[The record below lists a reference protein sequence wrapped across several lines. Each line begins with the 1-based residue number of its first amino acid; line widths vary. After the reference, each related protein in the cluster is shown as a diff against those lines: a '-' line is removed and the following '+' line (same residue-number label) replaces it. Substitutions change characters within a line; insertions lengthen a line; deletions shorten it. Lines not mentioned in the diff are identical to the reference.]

1 MCECVAYAFFE
12 CPGHARNRNSAIAS
26 NHTVLIYNPVA
37 GRLRGKGQDRLE
49 RSVRDLERQGYRI
62 SVTPTTGPGMAAEL
76 AGQAVQRGA
85 GLILAA
91 GGDGTLNEV
100 LQGMVNSEV
109 PLGILPAG
117 TANVLATE
125 LGIGK
130 DLKHAATRLAEWVPR
145 RIGLGRLDFPGA
157 SRHYACMAGVGFDA
171 HIVYNL
177 KPSLK
182 NSLGKVAY
190 WVSGLGQA
198 ARLLP
203 QLEVEVDGTRHTCSF
218 ALISRVRN
226 YGGYFEIARST
237 TLFDD
242 SFEVILFQG
251 RTSLRYLKY
260 VGAMVLGRLP
270 GIRGVTFLRARKIG
284 LLQSSDERVYIQVD
298 GEYAGRL
305 PASIE
310 FVPGA
315 LTLLMPPKY
324 GPSGL

>member
-1 MCECVAYAFFE
+1 M
-12 CPGHARNRNSAIAS
+12 
-26 NHTVLIYNPVA
+26 
-37 GRLRGKGQDRLE
+37 
-49 RSVRDLERQGYRI
+49 
-62 SVTPTTGPGMAAEL
+62 
-76 AGQAVQRGA
+76 
-85 GLILAA
+85 ILAA

-100 LQGMVNSEV
+100 LQGMVNSEI

-125 LGIGK
+125 MGIGK
-130 DLKHAATRLAEWVPR
+130 DLKHAADRLAECVPR

-157 SRHYACMAGVGFDA
+157 SRHYVCMAGVGFDA

-177 KPSLK
+177 KASLK

-190 WVSGLGQA
+190 WISGLGQA
-198 ARLLP
+198 TRLLP
-203 QLEVEVDGTRHTCSF
+203 QFEVEFDGTCHTCSF

-226 YGGYFEIARST
+226 YGGDFEIARST

-242 SFEVILFQG
+242 NFELILFQG

-260 VGAMVLGRLP
+260 VAAMIVGRLS
-270 GIRGVTFLRARKIG
+270 GIRGVTFLRAQKIR
-284 LLQSSDERVYIQVD
+284 LTQPSDPRVYIQVD
-298 GEYAGRL
+298 GEHAGRL

-310 FVPGA
+310 FVPAA

-324 GPSGL
+324 RSSGL

>member
-1 MCECVAYAFFE
+1 MFFE
-12 CPGHARNRNSAIAS
+12 AHRGASPRNSTIAS
-26 NHTVLIYNPVA
+26 SHTVLIYNPVA
-37 GRLRGKGQDRLE
+37 GNLRGKGRDRLE
-49 RSVRDLERQGYRI
+49 RAARILEQQGYRI
-62 SVTPTTGPGMAAEL
+62 SVTPTTGPGTAGEL
-76 AGQAVQRGA
+76 ARQAIERGA

-100 LQGMVNSEV
+100 VQGMVNSEI

-125 LGIGK
+125 MGIGK
-130 DLKHAATRLAEWVPR
+130 DLKHAADRLAECVPR
-145 RIGLGRLDFPGA
+145 RIGLGRLDFPEA
-157 SRHYACMAGVGFDA
+157 SRHSVCMAGVGFDA

-177 KPSLK
+177 KASLK

-190 WVSGLGQA
+190 WISGFGQA
-198 ARLLP
+198 TRLLP
-203 QLEVEVDGTRHTCSF
+203 QFEVEIDGARHACSF

-226 YGGYFEIARST
+226 YGGDFEIARST

-251 RTSLRYLKY
+251 RLSLRYLKY
-260 VGAMVLGRLP
+260 LGAMIMGRMT
-270 GIRGVTFLRARKIG
+270 GIRGVTFLRAQKIRLSQASG
-284 LLQSSDERVYIQVD
+284 QRVYIQVD

-310 FVPGA
+310 FVPAA
-315 LTLLMPPKY
+315 LTLLMPPEY
-324 GPSGL
+324 RSSGH